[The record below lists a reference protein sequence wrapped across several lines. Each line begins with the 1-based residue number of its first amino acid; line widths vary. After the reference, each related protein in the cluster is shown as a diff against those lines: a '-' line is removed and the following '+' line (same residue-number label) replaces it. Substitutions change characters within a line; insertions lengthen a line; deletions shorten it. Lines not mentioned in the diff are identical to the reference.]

1 MARTIHEVRLR
12 PKDLKRDVRARH
24 YGCAMTTSLH
34 LGKRIAPPRFVGFM
48 LLLAAGVPALHP
60 WLGWRHGTMV
70 AFDVAAAIFL
80 LSLWPLLS
88 AAAQDMRR
96 QAERN
101 DANRVLLLAIT
112 GAVMLVVLVAVG
124 AELGEKAAPK
134 PASVAIIVA
143 TLLLSWIFS
152 NMVYALHYAHMF
164 YTRSDAVAGDS
175 RGLDFPDADEPNY
188 WDFIYFS
195 MTLGMT
201 FQTSDVSMTQTR
213 VRIVATFHCFAA
225 FVFNLGILAF
235 TVNTLGSS

>member
-1 MARTIHEVRLR
+1 MTI
-12 PKDLKRDVRARH
+12 P
-24 YGCAMTTSLH
+24 LH

-48 LLLAAGVPALHP
+48 LLLVAGAPALHP

-70 AFDVAAAIFL
+70 AFDIAAAIFL

-101 DANRVLLLAIT
+101 DANRALLLAIT
-112 GAVMLVVLVAVG
+112 GAVMLVLLVAVG
-124 AELGEKAAPK
+124 SELTDKNAPE
-134 PASVAIIVA
+134 PLSVAIIVA
-143 TLLLSWIFS
+143 TLVIAWIFS

-164 YTRSDAVAGDS
+164 YTRADEGPGDS

-201 FQTSDVSMTQTR
+201 FQTSDVSITR
-213 VRIVATFHCFAA
+213 TPVRVVATFHCFAA

-235 TVNTLGSS
+235 TVNTLGSN